1 MESEGYKV
9 VFLRQGWTVGI
20 LLHNYNIVR
29 ITDGSNIIECTIIK
43 MCLDYA
49 VVKYKGTQYKIT
61 YDLIDKVVGHEL
73 LLPYS

>member
-49 VVKYKGTQYKIT
+49 VVKYKGAQYKIT

>member
-1 MESEGYKV
+1 M
-9 VFLRQGWTVGI
+9 GI

-49 VVKYKGTQYKIT
+49 VVKYKGAQYKIT
-61 YDLIDKVVGHEL
+61 YDLVDKVVGHEL

>member
-49 VVKYKGTQYKIT
+49 VVKYKGAQYKIT
-61 YDLIDKVVGHEL
+61 YDLVDKVVGHEL

>member
-1 MESEGYKV
+1 MEIEGYKV

>member
-1 MESEGYKV
+1 M
-9 VFLRQGWTVGI
+9 GI

-29 ITDGSNIIECTIIK
+29 ITDGNNIIECTIIK

-49 VVKYKGTQYKIT
+49 VVKYKAKQYKIT
-61 YDLIDKVVGHEL
+61 YDLIDKVIGHEL